1 LQEATK
7 TRLDIFET
15 ALGELKL
22 GVYYSLEDNLP
33 YTTISIERDER
44 QLDSVLKM
52 IKDLEEKQTDNN
64 STIKEKQQD
73 LFIFSDG

>member
-1 LQEATK
+1 
-7 TRLDIFET
+7 
-15 ALGELKL
+15 
-22 GVYYSLEDNLP
+22 
-33 YTTISIERDER
+33 
-44 QLDSVLKM
+44 M